1 MTSAPADRILVVD
14 DDKAIRQLLR
24 QTLEL
29 KGYQIGLAEDGVA
42 AIEILQSQGSDLVVL
57 DLLMPSLDGWAAL
70 TQVRALPSPP
80 PVVVISGTTEV
91 DLTPRI
97 FREGVDAFIA
107 KPFRLEVL
115 VNVCQELIARAKGR
129 TRPVDRRRL
138 GERRTL
144 PLAVAIAGLDGASLC
159 PGRVVNLSVLGAQ
172 VELALVLSPGER
184 VSLTY
189 QAGGQAPLCLECRV
203 QWWRRDAPTGRV
215 SHGFAFTGVSAESR
229 ARIKALAAL
238 A

>member
-1 MTSAPADRILVVD
+1 MTSEPPNRILVVD
-14 DDKAIRQLLR
+14 DDKEIRQLLR
-24 QTLEL
+24 HALEL
-29 KGYQIGLAEDGVA
+29 KGYRVSLAEDGVA
-42 AIEILQSQGSDLVVL
+42 AIEFLRSHGSDLVVL

-70 TQVRALPSPP
+70 TQVRGLPSPP
-80 PVVVISGTTEV
+80 PVVVVSGTTEV

-97 FREGVDAFIA
+97 FHEGVDAFIA

-115 VNVCQELIARAKGR
+115 INACQELIARAKGR
-129 TRPVDRRRL
+129 ALPTDRRRL

-144 PLAVAIAGLDGASLC
+144 PLAVDIAGLDGRSLC

-184 VSLTY
+184 VRLTY

-203 QWWRRDAPTGRV
+203 QWWRRDDPPGQV
-215 SHGFAFTGVSAESR
+215 SHGLAFTGVSAESH
-229 ARIKALAAL
+229 ARIKELAAL

>member
-1 MTSAPADRILVVD
+1 MTSEPADRILVVD
-14 DDKAIRQLLR
+14 DDEEIRQLLR
-24 QTLEL
+24 RALEL
-29 KGYQIGLAEDGVA
+29 KGYRVSLAEDGVA
-42 AIEILQSQGSDLVVL
+42 AIELLRSQGSDLVVL

-70 TQVRALPSPP
+70 TQLRGLSRPP

-97 FREGVDAFIA
+97 FREGVEAFIA

-115 VNVCQELIARAKGR
+115 INACQELIARAKGR
-129 TRPVDRRRL
+129 ARSSDRRQL

-144 PLAVAIAGLDGASLC
+144 ALAVDIASHDGRSLC

-184 VSLTY
+184 VRLTH
-189 QAGGQAPLCLECRV
+189 QAGSQAPLCLECRV
-203 QWWRRDAPTGRV
+203 QWWRRDDPPGQV
-215 SHGFAFTGVSAESR
+215 SHGIAFTGVSAESQ
-229 ARIKALAAL
+229 ARIKELTALA
-238 A
+238 